1 MVVVCVADEFCAAAV
16 AVRLQAG
23 LAEGE
28 LWANATP
35 DMATPIASEA
45 EKINRDMDILLI
57 SMPRWRGTL
66 TCGGPAAKTMRNSV
80 MSSI

>member
-66 TCGGPAAKTMRNSV
+66 NFNASLPRHTYLWRPGS
-80 MSSI
+80 